1 MKRDSSII
9 ICVDESELTER
20 RNDLKKRAKKQG
32 CFIRVDHNTV
42 ILKHQAVTFVVNDE
56 ETVFDDEHFS
66 DEQLG
71 VNHNAESEKRRPLD

>member
-9 ICVDESELTER
+9 ICADEQELVEK
-20 RNDLKKRAKKQG
+20 RNELKKRAKKQG

-56 ETVFDDEHFS
+56 ETEFDDEHFS

-71 VNHNAESEKRRPLD
+71 VIHHAESEAGRPLD